1 MVVKRMIKF
10 IKKIINSEF
19 LPITE
24 VRKLKVYVVLAFLF
38 IITVVTIPF
47 SFFLDYGTLIK
58 VISLAVFSLF
68 FVLSVVLLKFNK
80 VFTAIQVTTIYSI
93 LLMVFYTQGISSFYA
108 YIFFY
113 ITLTIIIFYQEIYS
127 YFIYGTLTLALGIY
141 YTFSYSEG
149 LVTVQD
155 ISGSVYIYIAG
166 LVIYYLVSFI
176 QIFNNEKLYADMN
189 IEWVKLNNINT
200 QYQGEILHYLE
211 SIRTDLKASPIYE
224 DLEFQKAAFELSE
237 FIAEQVLK
245 DGKEIKNL
253 LDLYIYIHEKG
264 LDTIMKNNDISLAMK
279 KSSNILSKY
288 LINQNTDMFSMI
300 ISFYLKVLPTDE
312 FVINRYDYHLESITD
327 FKDEQFISFCLLYFY
342 LQNEINEESRWHSL
356 NYETKNLDE
365 IFDKLDLTEF
375 FSEEIIALY
384 KDNLDLFKK
393 FVKKG

>member
-288 LINQNTDMFSMI
+288 LINQNTDMFLMI